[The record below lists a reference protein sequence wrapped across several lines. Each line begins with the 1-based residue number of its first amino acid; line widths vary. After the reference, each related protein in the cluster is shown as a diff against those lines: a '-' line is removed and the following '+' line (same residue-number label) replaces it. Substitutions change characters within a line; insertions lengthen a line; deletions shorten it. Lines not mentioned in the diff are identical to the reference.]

1 MKPGRAVLALA
12 VPALLA
18 AGGCSRLDHLG
29 RPPTLNPVGEAETS
43 GALTPADLVQ
53 RLPTP
58 TPPMALPSQPGSLWQ
73 TGSQNFFDDNRASR
87 VGDILTVLISMDE
100 GAQVKSQTDRD
111 READESLGAPHFFGL
126 ESKLKDILPNAVD
139 PEKLV
144 ELNSGSGSRGSG
156 SSRRSE
162 QIQMK
167 LAAMIAAVLPNG
179 NFVINGNQEVRV
191 NYELRELQI
200 AGVVRPQDITAE
212 NTVTYDKIAEARIA
226 YGGRGQLSDVQQPRY
241 GQQVL
246 DMVLPF

>member
-1 MKPGRAVLALA
+1 
-12 VPALLA
+12 
-18 AGGCSRLDHLG
+18 
-29 RPPTLNPVGEAETS
+29 
-43 GALTPADLVQ
+43 
-53 RLPTP
+53 
-58 TPPMALPSQPGSLWQ
+58 LWQ
-73 TGSQNFFDDNRASR
+73 TGSQNFFNDNRASR

-100 GAQVKSQTDRD
+100 NATFKNQTDRD
-111 READESLGAPHFFGL
+111 READESMGAPHFFGL

-144 ELNSGSGSRGSG
+144 ELNSGSGSKGGG

-162 QIQMK
+162 QLQMK
-167 LAAMIAAVLPNG
+167 MAAIIAAVLPNG
-179 NFVINGNQEVRV
+179 NFVLNGNQEVRV

-226 YGGRGQLSDVQQPRY
+226 CGGRGQLFDVQQPRY

-246 DMVLPF
+246 DMILPF

>member
-1 MKPGRAVLALA
+1 MKFRLALA
-12 VPALLA
+12 ALALLA
-18 AGGCSRLDHLG
+18 AGGCARFDHLG
-29 RPPTLNPVGEAETS
+29 RPPTLNPVGEAEESKT
-43 GALTPADLVQ
+43 LTPTDLVG
-53 RLPTP
+53 RLPTA
-58 TPPMALPSQPGSLWQ
+58 TPPVALPSQPGSLWQ
-73 TGSQNFFDDNRASR
+73 TGSQNFFNDNRASR

-111 READESLGAPHFFGL
+111 READESMGAPHFFGL

-144 ELNSGSGSRGSG
+144 ELNSGSGSKGGG

-179 NFVINGNQEVRV
+179 NFVLNGNQEVRV

-226 YGGRGQLSDVQQPRY
+226 CGGRGQLFDVQQPRY

>member
-1 MKPGRAVLALA
+1 MKFRLALA
-12 VPALLA
+12 ALALLA
-18 AGGCSRLDHLG
+18 AGGCARFDHLG
-29 RPPTLNPVGEAETS
+29 RPPTLNPVGEAEESKT
-43 GALTPADLVQ
+43 LTPTDLVG
-53 RLPTP
+53 RLPTA
-58 TPPMALPSQPGSLWQ
+58 TPPVALPSQPGSLWQ
-73 TGSQNFFDDNRASR
+73 TGSQNFFNDNRASR

-111 READESLGAPHFFGL
+111 READESMGAPHFFGL

-144 ELNSGSGSRGSG
+144 ELNSGSGSKGGG

-179 NFVINGNQEVRV
+179 NFVLNGNQEVRV

-226 YGGRGQLSDVQQPRY
+226 YGGRGQISDVQQPRY

>member
-1 MKPGRAVLALA
+1 MKFRLALA
-12 VPALLA
+12 ALALLA
-18 AGGCSRLDHLG
+18 AGGCARFDHLG
-29 RPPTLNPVGEAETS
+29 RPPTLNPVGEAEESKT
-43 GALTPADLVQ
+43 LTPTDLVG
-53 RLPTP
+53 RLPTA
-58 TPPMALPSQPGSLWQ
+58 TPPVALPSQPGSLWQ
-73 TGSQNFFDDNRASR
+73 TGSQNFFNDNRASR

-111 READESLGAPHFFGL
+111 READESMGAPHFFGL

-144 ELNSGSGSRGSG
+144 ELNSGSGSKGGG

-226 YGGRGQLSDVQQPRY
+226 YGGRGQISDVQQPRY

>member
-1 MKPGRAVLALA
+1 MKFRLALA
-12 VPALLA
+12 ALALLA
-18 AGGCSRLDHLG
+18 AGGCARFDHLG
-29 RPPTLNPVGEAETS
+29 RPPTLNPVGEAEESKT
-43 GALTPADLVQ
+43 LTPTDLVG
-53 RLPTP
+53 RLPTA
-58 TPPMALPSQPGSLWQ
+58 TPPVALPSQPGSLWQ
-73 TGSQNFFDDNRASR
+73 TGSQNFFNDNRASR

-100 GAQVKSQTDRD
+100 NATFKNQTDRD
-111 READESLGAPHFFGL
+111 READESMGAPHFFGL

-144 ELNSGSGSRGSG
+144 ELNSGSGSKGGG

-162 QIQMK
+162 QLQMK
-167 LAAMIAAVLPNG
+167 MAAIIAAVLPNG
-179 NFVINGNQEVRV
+179 NFVLNGNQEVRV
-191 NYELRELQI
+191 NYELRDLQI

-226 YGGRGQLSDVQQPRY
+226 YGGRGQISDVQQPRY